1 MYNLVVLYICRL
13 RKMFFMGGANL
24 EKEKYELTELE
35 IIVFQTEDIIAI
47 GGQGKGNEDDE
58 TQIIP
63 GH

>member
-1 MYNLVVLYICRL
+1 M
-13 RKMFFMGGANL
+13 

-35 IIVFQTEDIIAI
+35 IIVFQTEDIIAT
-47 GGQGKGNEDDE
+47 GFRGNEDDE

>member
-1 MYNLVVLYICRL
+1 
-13 RKMFFMGGANL
+13 MGGANL

-35 IIVFQTEDIIAI
+35 IIVFQTEDIITTS
-47 GGQGKGNEDDE
+47 GQGKGNEDDE

>member
-1 MYNLVVLYICRL
+1 
-13 RKMFFMGGANL
+13 MFFMGGANL

-35 IIVFQTEDIIAI
+35 IIVFQTEDIIAT